1 MPTHTYNTMSGLSV
15 TGGTGGVSGNSIPT
29 GGGIEYVRENTDGVG
44 LYALATAFSL
54 SAGATTGAFIEL
66 KMRRGSNGFEI
77 EARDDGTFAN
87 GDFTTESATR
97 YAVGGAS
104 STLTTAA
111 FDNAQDVYTLN
122 GFTPTAIKMKYAL
135 ETNTVVGASS
145 IYQTYSNSYVNDT
158 WLTTSSVGNNIQ
170 LLLGAGA
177 GAAPT
182 AQNVRDA
189 TWTVEFWGRVS
200 GYDDTKLW
208 TIEVRCRADAEAE
221 P

>member
-29 GGGIEYVRENTDGVG
+29 GGGIEYVRDYNEGLG
-44 LYALATAFSL
+44 LYALATAFSQ
-54 SAGATTGAFIEL
+54 SAGASTGAYIQF

-87 GDFTTESATR
+87 GDFTTESVLR
-97 YAVGGAS
+97 YAVGGTS

-122 GFTPTAIKMKYAL
+122 GFTPTAIKMKYGL
-135 ETNTVVGASS
+135 EYFTNVGAG
-145 IYQTYSNSYVNDT
+145 ITYQTYSNSYTNDT
-158 WLTTSSVGNNIQ
+158 WLTTNNVGDNIQ
-170 LLLGAGA
+170 LLLGTS
-177 GAAPT
+177 AAASPT

-208 TIEVRCRADAEAE
+208 GIEVRCRSDAEAE